1 MRRAS
6 SRSSGGRSQS
16 PKLPRVIG
24 EVTFG
29 VIGLLFLFAD
39 LRTFS
44 STFQLTFFGAPNT
57 NLGVAAAA
65 VFATS
70 FLAIIVASRLGPRRA
85 VGLSA
90 VIFGIA
96 TLALTSSRSNWLDLA
111 LSVIA
116 LAAGMWWLALFHSS
130 RAGEAPPALARAFP
144 IAVMVDLALR
154 AALRTQSVVDLALPV
169 AVGIVLV
176 AVLLFGAAGLAALS
190 AERQW
195 TASNPLGTL
204 ALIGAPAL
212 VLVAETGATNG
223 AQVALAAGLGLGPE
237 PARATQIG
245 QIVLGIGLAMGAV
258 ALVRFGPNRFI
269 GAAALAVGAALL
281 WSHLPFVALLGGLL
295 LAAGLVICA
304 ATIFGVPQVP
314 AGSPAGAVL
323 ALSFGWLLFVG
334 AAFGFYA
341 FFALQPAVWAATA
354 LVALAAL
361 VAPTP
366 TVRLSA
372 PLAAAAA
379 AVVVAVPLLAFV
391 SAPTTPDPQ
400 PSRPTFTLMTY
411 NIHQGFNAGQIPSF
425 DELVATIDREGP
437 EVIVLQ
443 EVVRGWMVDE
453 QHDVLSVLAHR
464 LEMYYTFLPTIGDL
478 YGNAILSRYP
488 MEVVKRVPF
497 APGPTQRNQPRGALF
512 VRIGGVLIVA
522 THLDH
527 NSDGTFVRQDQVR
540 TILREIEGE
549 TAVVVAGDLNA
560 EPSSIEIQ
568 LFDQAGFTDL
578 GQQAGPTTL
587 GIEPPKRIDYV
598 WGLGVVGAQ
607 AHTTAENNLSSDH
620 RGVIVNITVTDR

>member
-1 MRRAS
+1 M
-6 SRSSGGRSQS
+6 
-16 PKLPRVIG
+16 IG

-57 NLGVAAAA
+57 NLGVAAAL

-70 FLAIIVASRLGPRRA
+70 FLALIVAARFGPRRA

-90 VIFGIA
+90 VIFGLA
-96 TLALTSSRSNWLDLA
+96 TLALTGSRSNWLDLA
-111 LSVIA
+111 LSVVA

-130 RAGEAPPALARAFP
+130 RAGDAPPALARALP
-144 IAVMVDLALR
+144 IAFIVDMALR
-154 AALRTQSVVDLALPV
+154 AALRTQPVVDLALPV
-169 AVGIVLV
+169 AAGIVLV
-176 AVLLFGAAGLAALS
+176 AVLVFGAAGLASLS

-195 TASNPLGTL
+195 TAPSLLGTL
-204 ALIGAPAL
+204 ALIAAPAV

-237 PARATQIG
+237 PARATGIG
-245 QIVLGIGLAMGAV
+245 QMVLGIGLALGAV

-281 WSHLPFVALLGGLL
+281 WWHQPYVALVGGLL
-295 LAAGLVICA
+295 LAAGLVISA
-304 ATIFGVPQVP
+304 ATILGAPQVP
-314 AGSPAGAVL
+314 ARSPTGAVL

-354 LVALAAL
+354 LVVLATL

-366 TVRLSA
+366 VVRLGA

-379 AVVVAVPLLAFV
+379 AVVVAVPFLAFI
-391 SAPTTPDPQ
+391 SAPATPDPQ
-400 PSRPTFTLMTY
+400 PPKVTFRLMTY
-411 NIHQGFNAGQIPSF
+411 NVHQGFNAGQIPAL
-425 DELVATIDREGP
+425 DEIVATIAHESPD
-437 EVIVLQ
+437 VLVLQ
-443 EVVRGWMVDE
+443 EVARGWMIDE
-453 QHDVLSVLAHR
+453 QHDVLSVLAQR

-478 YGNAILSRYP
+478 YGNAVLSRYP
-488 MEVVKRVPF
+488 MEVTKRVAY
-497 APGPTQRNQPRGALF
+497 APGPNLRNQPRGALF
-512 VRIGGVLIVA
+512 VRIGDLLVVG

-540 TILREIEGE
+540 TILRELADA
-549 TAVVVAGDLNA
+549 TAVVVVGDLNA
-560 EPSSIEIQ
+560 EPGDIEMR
-568 LFDQAGFTDL
+568 LFDQAGFQDL
-578 GQQAGPTTL
+578 GQQAGPTTI
-587 GIEPPKRIDYV
+587 GDDPPKRIDYV

-607 AHTTAENNLSSDH
+607 AHTTAEDNLSSDH
-620 RGVIVNITVTDR
+620 RGLIVNITRTGR

>member
-1 MRRAS
+1 
-6 SRSSGGRSQS
+6 
-16 PKLPRVIG
+16 VIG

-70 FLAIIVASRLGPRRA
+70 FLAVIVAARLGPKRA

-90 VIFGIA
+90 VIFGLA

-111 LSVIA
+111 LSVVA
-116 LAAGMWWLALFHSS
+116 LAAGMWWLALFHGS
-130 RAGEAPPALARAFP
+130 RAGEAPPALARALPLAFM
-144 IAVMVDLALR
+144 IDLALR
-154 AALRTQSVVDLALPV
+154 AALRTQSVVDLALTV

-176 AVLLFGAAGLAALS
+176 AVLVFGAAGLAALS

-195 TASNPLGTL
+195 TAPNLLGTL
-204 ALIGAPAL
+204 ALIAAPAL
-212 VLVAETGATNG
+212 VLVAESGATNG

-245 QIVLGIGLAMGAV
+245 QIVLGIGLALGAV

-269 GAAALAVGAALL
+269 GAAALGVGAALL

-295 LAAGLVICA
+295 LASGLVICA
-304 ATIFGVPQVP
+304 ATLLGAPQAPV
-314 AGSPAGAVL
+314 GSPRGAVL
-323 ALSFGWLLFVG
+323 ALSFGWLLFVA

-366 TVRLSA
+366 IVRLSA

-379 AVVVAVPLLAFV
+379 AVVVAVPLLAFI
-391 SAPTTPDPQ
+391 SAPATPEPELAK
-400 PSRPTFTLMTY
+400 PTFRLMTY
-411 NIHQGFNAGQIPSF
+411 NIHQGFNAGQVPSI
-425 DELVATIDREGP
+425 DDIVATIDRERP
-437 EVIVLQ
+437 DVLVLQ
-443 EVVRGWMVDE
+443 EVVRGWMIDE
-453 QHDVLSVLAHR
+453 QHDVLSVLAQR

-478 YGNAILSRYP
+478 YGNAVLSRYP
-488 MEVVKRVPF
+488 MQVTKRVSY
-497 APGPTQRNQPRGALF
+497 APGPTMRNQPRGALF
-512 VRIGGVLIVA
+512 VRIGDLLVVG

-527 NSDGTFVRQDQVR
+527 NADGTLVRQDQVR
-540 TILREIEGE
+540 TILREIADA

-568 LFDQAGFTDL
+568 LFDQAGFSDL
-578 GQQAGPTTL
+578 GQQAGPTTT
-587 GIEPPKRIDYV
+587 GEDPSKRIDYV

-620 RGVIVNITVTDR
+620 RGLIVNITLTGR

>member
-1 MRRAS
+1 M
-6 SRSSGGRSQS
+6 
-16 PKLPRVIG
+16 IG

-70 FLAIIVASRLGPRRA
+70 FLAILVARRLGPRRA
-85 VGLSA
+85 VGLCA
-90 VIFGIA
+90 VIFGLA

-130 RAGEAPPALARAFP
+130 RAGEASPALARAFP
-144 IAVMVDLALR
+144 IALIVDLALR
-154 AALRTQSVVDLALPV
+154 AALRTQSAVDLALPV

-190 AERQW
+190 GERQW
-195 TASNPLGTL
+195 TAPDPLGTL
-204 ALIGAPAL
+204 ALIAAPAL

-223 AQVALAAGLGLGPE
+223 AQVALAAGLGVGPE

-258 ALVRFGPNRFI
+258 ALVRFGSNRFI
-269 GAAALAVGAALL
+269 GAAALAAGAALL
-281 WSHLPFVALLGGLL
+281 WSHLPFIALLGGLL

-304 ATIFGVPQVP
+304 ATILGVPQVP
-314 AGSPAGAVL
+314 AGSPTGAVL
-323 ALSFGWLLFVG
+323 ALSLGWILFVG

-341 FFALQPAVWAATA
+341 FYALQPAVWVASA

-361 VAPTP
+361 AAPTP
-366 TVRLSA
+366 TLRLSA

-379 AVVVAVPLLAFV
+379 AIVVAVPLLAFITT
-391 SAPTTPDPQ
+391 PGTPDPQ
-400 PSRPTFTLMTY
+400 PPRVTFRLMTY
-411 NIHQGFNAGQIPSF
+411 NVHQGFNASQIPAL
-425 DELVATIDREGP
+425 DQIVATISQESPD
-437 EVIVLQ
+437 VLVLQ
-443 EVVRGWMVDE
+443 EVVRGWMIDE
-453 QHDVLSVLAHR
+453 QHDVLGVIAQR
-464 LEMYYTFLPTIGDL
+464 IEMHYTFLPTIGDL
-478 YGNAILSRYP
+478 YGNAVLSRYP
-488 MEVVKRVPF
+488 MEVTKRVPY
-497 APGPTQRNQPRGALF
+497 APGPTMRNQPRGALF
-512 VRIGGVLIVA
+512 VRIGDLLVVG

-527 NSDGTFVRQDQVR
+527 TSDGTFVRQDQVR
-540 TILREIEGE
+540 TILREVGDAA
-549 TAVVVAGDLNA
+549 AVVVAGDLNA
-560 EPSSIEIQ
+560 EPSAIEIQ

-587 GIEPPKRIDYV
+587 GEDPPKRIDYV
-598 WGLGVVGAQ
+598 WGRGVAGAQ

-620 RGVIVNITVTDR
+620 RGLIVNITRTGQ

>member
-1 MRRAS
+1 
-6 SRSSGGRSQS
+6 
-16 PKLPRVIG
+16 VIG

-70 FLAIIVASRLGPRRA
+70 FLAILVAGRLGPRRA

-90 VIFGIA
+90 VIFGLA

-111 LSVIA
+111 LSVVA
-116 LAAGMWWLALFHSS
+116 LAAGTWWLSLFHSS
-130 RAGEAPPALARAFP
+130 RAGDAPPSLARALP
-144 IAVMVDLALR
+144 IAFMIDMALR
-154 AALRTQSVVDLALPV
+154 AALRTQSAVDLALPV

-195 TASNPLGTL
+195 TAPNPLGTL
-204 ALIGAPAL
+204 ALIAAPAL
-212 VLVAETGATNG
+212 VLVAESGATNG

-245 QIVLGIGLAMGAV
+245 QIVLGLGLALGAV
-258 ALVRFGPNRFI
+258 ALVRFGPHRFI
-269 GAAALAVGAALL
+269 GAAALGAGAALL
-281 WSHLPFVALLGGLL
+281 WSHVPFVALLGGLL
-295 LAAGLVICA
+295 LAAGLVISA
-304 ATIFGVPQVP
+304 AAILGVPQAP
-314 AGSPAGAVL
+314 ARSPASVVL

-354 LVALAAL
+354 LVVLATL

-366 TVRLSA
+366 IVRLSS

-379 AVVVAVPLLAFV
+379 AVVVAVPLLAFI
-391 SAPTTPDPQ
+391 STPATPDPQ
-400 PSRPTFTLMTY
+400 PPRVTVRLMTY
-411 NIHQGFNAGQIPSF
+411 NVHQGFNASQIPAL
-425 DELVATIDREGP
+425 DQIVATIAQESPD
-437 EVIVLQ
+437 VLVLQ
-443 EVVRGWMVDE
+443 EVVRGWMIDE
-453 QHDVLSVLAHR
+453 QHDVLSVLAQR
-464 LEMYYTFLPTIGDL
+464 LEMHYTFLPTIGDL
-478 YGNAILSRYP
+478 YGNAVLSRYP
-488 MEVVKRVPF
+488 MEVTKRVSY
-497 APGPTQRNQPRGALF
+497 APGPTMRNQPRGALF
-512 VRIGGVLIVA
+512 VRIGDLLVVG

-540 TILREIEGE
+540 TILREIGDA

-560 EPSSIEIQ
+560 EPGAIEIQ
-568 LFDQAGFTDL
+568 LFDQAGFSDL

-587 GIEPPKRIDYV
+587 GQDPPQRIDYV

-607 AHTTAENNLSSDH
+607 AHTTAESNLSSDH
-620 RGVIVNITVTDR
+620 RGLIVNITLTGR